1 MFTMIID
8 WLIKI
13 IGEKNLESVW
23 ILIWLFSLVYNFHN
37 KLCSC
42 LSFTFH
48 WQFSLMSQNRL
59 IMNKLFLCTVIIP
72 VNSGMF
78 KMFKYIMTF
87 IKNLPKNITD
97 FLIIR
102 INSTGVH
109 KCIVPKQ
116 LLVCNVFQIK
126 LIGFLK

>member
-1 MFTMIID
+1 
-8 WLIKI
+8 
-13 IGEKNLESVW
+13 
-23 ILIWLFSLVYNFHN
+23 
-37 KLCSC
+37 
-42 LSFTFH
+42 
-48 WQFSLMSQNRL
+48 
-59 IMNKLFLCTVIIP
+59 MNKLFLCTAIIL

-87 IKNLPKNITD
+87 TRNLPKNITD
-97 FLIIR
+97 FVIIR
-102 INSTGVH
+102 INSIGVH